1 MSEEERKKKVA
12 LIRRILDDDKEV
24 RVHTDPWM
32 DNVRQCSRAVC
43 ASATCAWPTATPR
56 SADRRPARASTP

>member
-43 ASATCAWPTATPR
+43 ASATCAYGDPEIG
-56 SADRRPARASTP
+56 